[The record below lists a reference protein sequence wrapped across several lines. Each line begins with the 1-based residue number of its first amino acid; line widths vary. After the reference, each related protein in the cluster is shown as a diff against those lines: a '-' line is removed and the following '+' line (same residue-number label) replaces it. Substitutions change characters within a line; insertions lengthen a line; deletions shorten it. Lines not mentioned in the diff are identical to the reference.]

1 MIFLKI
7 ISFKKYEN
15 HNIISIKNISLSIFQ
30 NIKNLILN
38 RFKFNLKVFKEIWD
52 KLNILVNLYL

>member
-1 MIFLKI
+1 MPKNFIKI

-30 NIKNLILN
+30 NIKNL
-38 RFKFNLKVFKEIWD
+38 V
-52 KLNILVNLYL
+52 